1 MYITFIFFQIK
12 LIEIK
17 DKLRELDRCRFVEK
31 GNQQFLYMLE
41 VIYIEVS
48 YVKNLYEINL

>member
-1 MYITFIFFQIK
+1 MFFQLK